1 MIDRP
6 SVHALVDVSL
16 WREGHR
22 ERGRW
27 LPVFALRM
35 AGGFRRFFPGLT
47 VLVTQCFQR
56 VADVLGEAGEA
67 IAQGQQ
73 GNRRAVVTVLAEA

>member
-6 SVHALVDVSL
+6 SVHALVDVSP

-35 AGGFRRFFPGLT
+35 AGGFRCLFPGLN

-67 IAQGQQ
+67 FAQGRQ
-73 GNRRAVVTVLAEA
+73 GNRRAVVPVLAEA